1 MARML
6 KLAVEESQ
14 KKPYDEGL
22 TQDILA
28 IFAYSFYCS
37 QLAISG
43 VIALGT
49 IAAVY
54 VAARISLFYRYRRPI
69 NRSQPIIS
77 FIPSCLA
84 IYFVGLLINIWMNTF
99 LFNYVETYYLFII
112 DLAPKPLTEETIF
125 LIKLV
130 FTAIFF
136 IVISILG
143 FIGQKSAQAL
153 SPQTLLCT

>member
-1 MARML
+1 ML
-6 KLAVEESQ
+6 KLSVEESQ

-22 TQDILA
+22 TQDILVL
-28 IFAYSFYCS
+28 FAYTFYCS

-49 IAAVY
+49 IIAVY
-54 VAARISLFYRYRRPI
+54 IAARVSLFYKYRRPI

-77 FIPSCLA
+77 FIPTCQA
-84 IYFVGLLINIWMNTF
+84 IYFVGLLFNIWMNTF
-99 LFNYVETYYLFII
+99 VFNYIETYYLFII
-112 DLAPKPLTEETIF
+112 DIAPKPLTEETIF

-136 IVISILG
+136 IVVSILG
-143 FIGQKSAQAL
+143 FIGQKVGQAL